1 MRLVLTNDDGIYA
14 PGIAALREAL
24 APLGDL
30 TVVAPDMEQSGV
42 AHSVTLAHPL
52 RLRKVQQGEQFLGYA
67 VNGAPAD
74 CVKLAF
80 YEILDEP
87 PDLIVSG
94 INLGANVGINA
105 LYSGTVAAAVE
116 GAILGIPS
124 MAVSIDSLEASDF
137 SVAAETARRLVEKM
151 LEADLPKRTILNVN
165 VPALPREQIRG
176 LRVTRQSQAGYLEEF
191 VKRDHPRGGVYY
203 WIMGEIEHEPDDAD
217 TDLAA
222 VKAGYISVSPLQY
235 DLTNYQLLEQIRDWD
250 WDAETREEG

>member
-42 AHSVTLAHPL
+42 AHSVTLARPL
-52 RLRKVQQGEQFLGYA
+52 RVRQVRRGGQFFGYA

-80 YEILDEP
+80 YEILGEP
-87 PDLIVSG
+87 PDLVVSG

-116 GAILGIPS
+116 GAILGVPS
-124 MAVSIDSLEASDF
+124 MAVSVDSLEEPDF
-137 SVAAETARRLVEKM
+137 SVAAETAQRLAQQM

-203 WIMGEIEHEPDDAD
+203 WIMGEIEHELDDAD
-217 TDLAA
+217 TDLTAI
-222 VKAGYISVSPLQY
+222 KAGYISVSPLQY
-235 DLTNYQLLEQIRDWD
+235 DLTNYDLLEQIRGWN
-250 WDAETREEG
+250 WDAEKEQES